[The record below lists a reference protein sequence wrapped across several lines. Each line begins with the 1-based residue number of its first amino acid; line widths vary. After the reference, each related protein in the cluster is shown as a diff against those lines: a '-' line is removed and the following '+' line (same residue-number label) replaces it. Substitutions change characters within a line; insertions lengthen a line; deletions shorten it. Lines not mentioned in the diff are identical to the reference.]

1 MNKSSSRPLSEKIAI
16 PRNRSVP
23 TDLPPAVRD
32 FATGSLR
39 ETGRTH
45 TAGHLLTVRIPTNWS
60 FELLL

>member
-23 TDLPPAVRD
+23 TDLPPVVRD

-39 ETGRTH
+39 ETGRT
-45 TAGHLLTVRIPTNWS
+45 LTSGDKPTFVNATS
-60 FELLL
+60 QPF